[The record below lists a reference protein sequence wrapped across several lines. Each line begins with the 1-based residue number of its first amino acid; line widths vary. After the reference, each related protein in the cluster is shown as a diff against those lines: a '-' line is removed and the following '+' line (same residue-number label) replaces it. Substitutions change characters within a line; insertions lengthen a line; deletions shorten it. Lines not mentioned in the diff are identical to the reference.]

1 MLVAVIV
8 MSSTPAW
15 ADQAVD
21 NKKLADK
28 LFLEGRQ
35 LLDAKDYEG
44 ACKKF
49 FAAQEK
55 EKQNVAILLNLG
67 LCYEKQ
73 DKRAS
78 ALKWYLATERIA
90 REKNDPANKEYEDAA
105 KERAIDLGKEVSKVT
120 FSFDAG
126 FPANAE
132 IYLDGDP
139 INKTE
144 LIVNVDKGT
153 RIIEARAPGKIPSRK
168 ELVVEDNTKSLTY
181 TFEPLVDAPKPKK
194 PGSRRLMGALIGGG
208 VIAAGFTVSY
218 VVGDRE
224 EKEVMRSGIK
234 GSLLVADAI
243 WASGLAVGLGIAAY
257 FYFTTPSAK
266 ESSATARRTRV
277 TPMVTPESTGVAV
290 FGRF

>member
-1 MLVAVIV
+1 MIV
-8 MSSTPAW
+8 MSSAPAW
-15 ADQAVD
+15 ADQTVD
-21 NKKLADK
+21 NKAEADK

-35 LLDAKDYEG
+35 LLDASDFDG

-78 ALKWYLATERIA
+78 ALKWYLATERVA
-90 REKNDPANKEYEDAA
+90 REKPDPANKEYEDAA
-105 KERAIDLGKEVSKVT
+105 KERAVELAKEVSKVT
-120 FSFDAG
+120 FGFAAG

-132 IYLDGDP
+132 IYLDGEP
-139 INKTE
+139 INKNE

-153 RIIEARAPGKIPSRK
+153 RIIEARAPGKIASRS

-181 TFEPLVDAPKPKK
+181 TFEPLVDAPKPKG

-208 VIAAGFTVSY
+208 VIAAGFTASY
-218 VVGDRE
+218 FVGKSAEDKAKEGSTE
-224 EKEVMRSGIK
+224 E
-234 GSLLVADAI
+234 SLTVPNVI
-243 WASGLAVGLGIAAY
+243 WIGGVAVGLAIAGY
-257 FYFTTPSAK
+257 FYFTASGGE
-266 ESSATARRTRV
+266 ESNRTATRTRI
-277 TPMVTPESTGVAV
+277 TPVVTPESTGLAV